1 LDLHYAVREDLFPG
15 RPHVSG
21 GHIVV
26 EELYEKAWFARLVV
40 HGDCE
45 LVGIQDKIIEVQ
57 DTGYCV
63 LREHFARPLIDACRG
78 AFWPALLAYLRTHG
92 HEPNRGR
99 HRHFLPMPFEPPC
112 FAPDFFLDNDVLSI
126 VRSMMDDRV
135 VADQWG
141 CDVPLRGSDY
151 QGVHV
156 DYQRPLFSEAPD
168 LSLFVYALV
177 VSFGLDRITPENGA
191 IEIAPGTHRMP
202 RKEALQAVES
212 SQIGMQP
219 VPLEIGDVLIR
230 HPWAL
235 HRGSPNT
242 TDTPRALVSIR
253 YVRPWYA
260 DSSREVESIPHAVWG
275 SLTPAH
281 QRVMRFPVED

>member
-1 LDLHYAVREDLFPG
+1 MAADRVY
-15 RPHVSG
+15 SG
-21 GHIVV
+21 SGACSPF
-26 EELYEKAWFARLVV
+26 EALYEKAWFARLVV
-40 HGDCE
+40 HGDYK
-45 LVGIQDKIIEVQ
+45 LAGLQDKIIDIQ

-78 AFWPALLAYLRTHG
+78 AFWPVLLAYLKAHS
-92 HEPNRGR
+92 HEPNRGQQ
-99 HRHFLPMPFEPPC
+99 RHFLPIPFEPPC
-112 FAPDFFLDNDVLSI
+112 FAPDFFLDNEVLSI
-126 VRSMMDDRV
+126 VRGVMDDRV

-151 QGVHV
+151 QRVHV

-168 LSLFVYALV
+168 LSLPAYALV
-177 VSFGLDRITPENGA
+177 VSFGLVRITPENGA

-202 RKEALQAVES
+202 RREALQAVES
-212 SQIGMQP
+212 SQIGMEP

-242 TDTPRALVSIR
+242 TDTPRALASIR
-253 YVRPWYA
+253 YVRAWYA
-260 DSSREVESIPHAVWG
+260 DSSREVESIPRAVWD
-275 SLTPAH
+275 SLTPRH
-281 QRVMRFPVED
+281 QRVMRFPVKD